1 MGFTGSSSAIELA
14 AQEDLEQEDADFE
27 IDLPSPKP
35 EQTTGG
41 SGRHGARRTVGR
53 GEAGQN
59 RVPTFRS
66 ARKATVPLALQGT
79 VNNCSERLFASTNK
93 GNPM

>member
-1 MGFTGSSSAIELA
+1 MYGA
-14 AQEDLEQEDADFE
+14 AH
-27 IDLPSPKP
+27 
-35 EQTTGG
+35 
-41 SGRHGARRTVGR
+41 GRWR
-53 GEAGQN
+53 GEVDYGLN

-66 ARKATVPLALQGT
+66 ARKPTVPLALQGT